1 MIKYKLK
8 CKNCEKNFDSWFS
21 SSLEFEKLKNKK
33 FLNCHFCGSKK
44 IDKNL
49 MAPNILNSVSN
60 IEKKVVN
67 KKRQNIKKKFWN
79 FKTLLKKILKML
91 ETILLTKQDHCI
103 TITKKNK
110 KGFMG
115 MHQKN
120 KLKSYKKKALKLKH
134 FLGLK
139 TKIIKFF

>member
-60 IEKKVVN
+60 TLKHSLGKAREHQCKNQIRRALAQGVSDHQPLERNN
-67 KKRQNIKKKFWN
+67 KQQLLQSLVSDFIKK
-79 FKTLLKKILKML
+79 
-91 ETILLTKQDHCI
+91 
-103 TITKKNK
+103 
-110 KGFMG
+110 
-115 MHQKN
+115 
-120 KLKSYKKKALKLKH
+120 
-134 FLGLK
+134 
-139 TKIIKFF
+139 